1 MRWRKIAQD
10 RWAFGGWAVLGL
22 GVLLLVVGIPVSI
35 WAVQRSGGPGPPP
48 PGSSETIAPARPG
61 AESATISDSVELQIH
76 RAQGAPAVDAPSP
89 EAGGSSAID
98 GAAVSDA
105 VEVDVQRAP
114 AEPAQAEPEG
124 VGPRGGG
131 RGTGV
136 AVTDNVQLVVRD
148 STGKIKEQ
156 SVAD

>member
-10 RWAFGGWAVLGL
+10 RWALGGWAVLGL

-35 WAVQRSGGPGPPP
+35 WAVQRSGGPDFVP
-48 PGSSETIAPARPG
+48 PGTADTAAPARPG
-61 AESATISDSVELQIH
+61 AESATVSDSVELQIH
-76 RAQGAPAVDAPSP
+76 RARGAPAVDGLSP

-98 GAAVSDA
+98 SATVSDA
-105 VEVDVQRAP
+105 VEVDVQRAQ
-114 AEPAQAEPEG
+114 AEPAQAEPQGSE
-124 VGPRGGG
+124 PGGG
-131 RGTGV
+131 GTG
-136 AVTDNVQLVVRD
+136 AGAHVTDNVQLVVRD